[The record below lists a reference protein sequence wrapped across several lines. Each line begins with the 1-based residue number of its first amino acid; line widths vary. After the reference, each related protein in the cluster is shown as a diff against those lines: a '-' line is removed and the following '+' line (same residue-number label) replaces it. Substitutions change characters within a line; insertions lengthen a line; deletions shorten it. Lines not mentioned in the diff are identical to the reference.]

1 MIRLCF
7 DYGHGGRDPGAV
19 YKGRYESHDNLDIGT
34 KVAKILR
41 ENSIIVDETRTGDDT
56 VSLWQ
61 RIKFE
66 NAKDY
71 DYFISFHRNAF
82 KPETA
87 RGVETYIY
95 LTKNKKALTL
105 AKKIQKNLS
114 NIGFINRG
122 VKLGN
127 FYVLRNTKAPA
138 LLIELGFIDNTLDN
152 RLFDEKKD
160 DIAYSIAKAI
170 ISILIQIK

>member
-1 MIRLCF
+1 MIKLCF

-19 YKGRYESHDNLDIGT
+19 YKGRYESHDNLDIGAR
-34 KVAKILR
+34 VAKILR
-41 ENSIIVDETRTGDDT
+41 VNGIIVDETRTGDDT

-61 RIKFE
+61 RTRFE
-66 NAKDY
+66 NMKDY

-82 KPETA
+82 SPETA
-87 RGVETYIY
+87 KGVETYIY
-95 LTKNKKALTL
+95 LTKNKKALNL

-114 NIGFINRG
+114 SIGFINRG
-122 VKLGN
+122 VKTAS
-127 FYVLRNTKAPA
+127 FYVLRNTKSPA

-160 DIAYSIAKAI
+160 EIAGSIAKAI
-170 ISILIQIK
+170 IEVI